1 MTRISKSTNP
11 DMKAFGTEKR
21 TAPVPHHDRRG
32 LLRWLASMAT
42 ALAFVAFGKPG
53 NAAESAGA
61 SPGKSPVPAKLG
73 DTPNVHVA
81 GPVWL
86 CGQPSPE
93 DLQLA
98 GKKGVALVL
107 SLRLPDEI
115 SWDEEKAAKQAGLE
129 FQRLAFTT
137 ADTMTDEL
145 LGEAREILNKA
156 QRDGKPVIL
165 HCGVANRVGA
175 IWLVHC
181 VLDRGL
187 SQADAEREAAQ
198 VGLKTA
204 SLKKRALEYVKSQQS
219 TKAEANP

>member
-1 MTRISKSTNP
+1 MVMVKRECGTASRYRAGRGSAHRGVGQGWGQLVG
-11 DMKAFGTEKR
+11 AFLI
-21 TAPVPHHDRRG
+21 V
-32 LLRWLASMAT
+32 
-42 ALAFVAFGKPG
+42 LAFSGIAS
-53 NAAESAGA
+53 AAESPAE
-61 SPGKSPVPAKLG
+61 PQTQQPVPAKLG
-73 DTPNVHVA
+73 TTPNVHAA

-98 GKKGVALVL
+98 RQKGIAVVL

-137 ADTMTDEL
+137 ADTMTDEIL
-145 LGEAREILNKA
+145 DAARDILKQA

-165 HCGVANRVGA
+165 HCGAANRVGA
-175 IWLVHC
+175 VWLAHC
-181 VLDRGL
+181 MLDRGL
-187 SQADAEREAAQ
+187 SQAEAEREAAQ

-204 SLKKRALEYVKSQQS
+204 SLKKRALEYVKSQQAAAPS
-219 TKAEANP
+219 NDSGK

>member
-1 MTRISKSTNP
+1 MVMVKRECGTASRYRAGRGSAHRGVGHGWGQLVG
-11 DMKAFGTEKR
+11 AFLI
-21 TAPVPHHDRRG
+21 V
-32 LLRWLASMAT
+32 
-42 ALAFVAFGKPG
+42 LAFSGIAS
-53 NAAESAGA
+53 AAESPAE
-61 SPGKSPVPAKLG
+61 PQTQQPVPAKLG
-73 DTPNVHVA
+73 TTPNVHAA

-98 GKKGVALVL
+98 RQKGIAVVL

-137 ADTMTDEL
+137 ADTMTDEIL
-145 LGEAREILNKA
+145 DAARDILKQA

-165 HCGVANRVGA
+165 HCGAANRVGA
-175 IWLVHC
+175 VWLAHC
-181 VLDRGL
+181 MLDRGL
-187 SQADAEREAAQ
+187 SQAEAEREAAQ

-204 SLKKRALEYVKSQQS
+204 SLKKRALEYVKSQQAAAPS
-219 TKAEANP
+219 NDSGK

>member
-1 MTRISKSTNP
+1 M
-11 DMKAFGTEKR
+11 
-21 TAPVPHHDRRG
+21 
-32 LLRWLASMAT
+32 LLC
-42 ALAFVAFGKPG
+42 LAFAGPG
-53 NAAESAGA
+53 WSGESPEAAKDA
-61 SPGKSPVPAKLG
+61 KPVPAKLG
-73 DTPNVHVA
+73 STPNVHAA

-93 DLQLA
+93 DLQIA
-98 GKKGVALVL
+98 RQKGVALVL

-115 SWDEEKAAKQAGLE
+115 SWDEEQAAKQAGLQ

-145 LGEAREILNKA
+145 LDEARGILRDA
-156 QRDGKPVIL
+156 QRDGKPVVL
-165 HCGVANRVGA
+165 HCGAANRVGA

-181 VLDRGL
+181 MLDRGL

-204 SLKKRALEYVKSQQS
+204 SLKKRALEYVKSEQAS
-219 TKAEANP
+219 ASPEGAGK